1 MSEDGE
7 QRAPAPRRVGGLTR
21 RAAPAGSAPLAR
33 LSRAARESAGAPQ
46 ASSQASQGM
55 QATAADLGFSS
66 GKPEMVAINARVDA
80 ALRDR
85 ARTAFLATQLTES
98 RTFSEFVERALLDRV
113 MALEA
118 QYNEGRPWGPTS
130 RALKPRPPA

>member
-1 MSEDGE
+1 MTEDSEA
-7 QRAPAPRRVGGLTR
+7 RAAAPRRIGGLSR

-33 LSRAARESAGAPQ
+33 LSRAARESSSAQSMSPQ
-46 ASSQASQGM
+46 ASQAM
-55 QATAADLGFSS
+55 QATPSDLAVPPG
-66 GKPEMVAINARVDA
+66 GREVVAINARVDA

-113 MALEA
+113 VALEA
-118 QYNEGRPWGPTS
+118 QYNDGRPWAPTT
-130 RALKPRPPA
+130 RALKPGPPA